1 MLRNGLWLPH
11 NAGAAIADGSG
22 LADALAL
29 NWINW
34 NFVVRGPS
42 QGGSVDSP
50 PYIKEVKMASVRK
63 TRRRPVARLS
73 QDRRVSDILAAASEV
88 ISAKGYEGVTMA
100 EVAERANIVEGTVY
114 RYFKNKDDLL
124 MQVAEEWFTEIYR
137 DRIEVGAFSG
147 TYNKLRYLIWHSLK
161 TVADGPSFSR
171 YLMMEV
177 RPRPDYKETA
187 LYEINREYTGEI
199 RKLFR
204 EAIASGEFKSGVPER
219 LLRDMVFGTIEHSTW
234 RFLRGEGDFDLEE
247 LAEEITMVVYQGMA
261 AHPPRDERTDAIS
274 TVVARLEAV
283 ADRLDAIPPAKSK

>member
-1 MLRNGLWLPH
+1 MTG
-11 NAGAAIADGSG
+11 
-22 LADALAL
+22 
-29 NWINW
+29 
-34 NFVVRGPS
+34 
-42 QGGSVDSP
+42 
-50 PYIKEVKMASVRK
+50 VRK
-63 TRRRPVARLS
+63 SRRRPVARLS
-73 QDRRVSDILAAASEV
+73 QDQRISDILAAAREV

-100 EVAERANIVEGTVY
+100 EIAERANIVEGTVY

-124 MQVAEEWFTEIYR
+124 MQVAEEWFTEIYA

-161 TVADGPSFSR
+161 TVAEGRSFSR

-187 LYEINREYTGEI
+187 LYEINREYTSEI

-234 RFLRGEGDFDLEE
+234 RFLRGEGDFDHEE
-247 LAEEITMVVYQGMA
+247 LADEITMVVYQGMSA
-261 AHPPRDERTDAIS
+261 QASKDDRIDAIDA
-274 TVVARLEAV
+274 VVSRLEAV
-283 ADRLDAIPPAKSK
+283 AGRLEGSRPAE